1 MLRIQLNIILRLDEK
16 LSREARSYLYMCETE
31 SPKTNTNLELLN
43 EIELNEND
51 KSDGARNL
59 ECKEARTSDESSTN
73 FKI

>member
-1 MLRIQLNIILRLDEK
+1 
-16 LSREARSYLYMCETE
+16 MCETE